1 MRIEHIF
8 LQVLILRIQ
17 FMYVQLVFA
26 FASSYIAKFY
36 LKKKSTGT
44 LFIMVGTL
52 YVKLYNEDT

>member
-36 LKKKSTGT
+36 FKKKSTGT
-44 LFIMVGTL
+44 IVYYGRNIICKALQ
-52 YVKLYNEDT
+52 